1 MRHTSTTEQQT
12 QPATPVPQ
20 EVEQSTPDLNCSSM
34 TPPRCE
40 EQVQSISSTI
50 KSSGDDKLA
59 PLIKYSA
66 LMQDFPDHKSHKLL
80 SSVYSI
86 IMDPAFDVEL
96 FRKTFPSMQSSK
108 HLLSKQFDEKV
119 ISEGFHKDTVT
130 FSDGHESHTASMYH
144 KNAISCLKKQLDLC
158 TENDIVMQD
167 LSSTTDNANN
177 DERFNHPLETPFFRD
192 RSRDIRRAVIAS
204 DSKNS
209 IWFDDDEKKS
219 MVGYIQIFT
228 DKTKAALKSDSFAA
242 HAVHV
247 TYMNF
252 SKAFR
257 RKMIQAGHTLIGFLP
272 VSLDSTAIQRVQDDT
287 QTEHY
292 FDYKLLREIETEEF
306 DNNSDKLDSDDNT
319 PELVQLLDG
328 VHLTTQAKGRHIKQE
343 LIYRSMKKILSPL
356 MSAST
361 TGFPYTRSST
371 VTWYIFPHLMSYC
384 CDIPEA
390 KDMSAVRHNLST
402 MRPCHRCFI
411 TCLGIKQGCKAG
423 PRTLRQTNWIRRM
436 KKESG
441 EKLKDLLKGFSVA
454 PWKSFLEDVKKDHPN
469 FLPDSL
475 YEIFTFEPL
484 HNLHLGISKL
494 LKTCTFHLVS
504 SKKQVIFK
512 TGHKSKQQ
520 QFASKK
526 VPILSGCNTYLRCM
540 ERDNGVPDLHVDFS
554 SKDASD
560 RLNGIFLQTGLRGM
574 LEGKDYR
581 KLDTVFPFVASF
593 IDTISGSETAELT
606 RVHMQYTEIIL
617 ALESIDNT
625 TGIDKTILAD
635 IQNKITAFKQ
645 NTINL
650 FAPHISSG
658 LFTLKFH
665 LLDHLV
671 EDLTRFAGLDV
682 LSASPYEYYN
692 TRIKYNYRLTSKRR
706 ATCMDETVQNL
717 DDELASLRNTTSQHT
732 GKSLYNRAQ
741 GLVRH
746 GVTANL
752 RELRTCCS
760 PMTERK
766 RTHLRTELDGIIPH
780 TDRTVLLRLI
790 EEQIGDLSDRFMDYQ
805 ITITFVKSGIIE
817 SFKTP
822 TLDDYCQTTNLVKYT
837 ENNNHICTQKRVFA
851 TNSFGP
857 SKTQKHSS
865 IFLKGAD
872 AENGEH
878 FWFAKTLLLFYIQCD
893 HPSQKSYH
901 KEFAF
906 VRFYECT
913 KPATV
918 SEKLLNCI
926 CLRWETADGV
936 DYSTKSSENSEHICT
951 SENYG
956 VIPFSS
962 ICGITHVI
970 RSNYAIKP
978 FIPELPW
985 THHRFHVNRFY
996 T

>member
-1 MRHTSTTEQQT
+1 LRPASNVAQQAQTSS
-12 QPATPVPQ
+12 PIPQ
-20 EVEQSTPDLNCSSM
+20 VMEQSTPDVNSSSM
-34 TPPRCE
+34 SPPRCE
-40 EQVQSISSTI
+40 EQEQTSSE
-50 KSSGDDKLA
+50 SCGDDKLA
-59 PLIKYSA
+59 PFINFSTL
-66 LMQDFPDHKSHKLL
+66 LQDFPDQKSHNLL
-80 SSVYSI
+80 SSVHSI
-86 IMDPAFDVEL
+86 IMDPAFDIDL
-96 FRKTFPSMQSSK
+96 FRNTLTSMKSCKQLVSK
-108 HLLSKQFDEKV
+108 HFDRKV
-119 ISEGFHKDTVT
+119 ISDGFQKDTVT
-130 FSDGHESHTASMYH
+130 FSDGHESHTASMYY

-167 LSSTTDNANN
+167 LSCTTDSPNHP
-177 DERFNHPLETPFFRD
+177 ERFKHPLETLFFRD
-192 RSRDIRRAVIAS
+192 RSNDIRRAVIAS
-204 DSKNS
+204 DSENS

-252 SKAFR
+252 TKAFR

-272 VSLDSTAIQRVQDDT
+272 VSLDSSATQRVQDDT
-287 QTEHY
+287 QTEQY
-292 FDYKLLREIETEEF
+292 LNYKLLREIETEEF
-306 DNNSDKLDSDDNT
+306 DNNSDQLDCDDNN
-319 PELVQLLDG
+319 PELIALLDG

-343 LIYRSMKKILSPL
+343 LIYRSMKKMLSPL
-356 MSAST
+356 MEAST
-361 TGFPYTRSST
+361 TGFPYTRSSKM
-371 VTWYIFPHLMSYC
+371 TWYIFPHLMSYC

-441 EKLKDLLKGFSVA
+441 EKLKDQLKVFSIA

-469 FLPDSL
+469 FVSDSL

-494 LKTCTFHLVS
+494 LKSCTFQLVS
-504 SKKQVIFK
+504 SKKRVIFK
-512 TGHKSKQQ
+512 TGHKSQQQ

-526 VPILSGCNTYLRCM
+526 VPILSGCNTYLRCI

-554 SKDASD
+554 SKDTSD

-581 KLDTVFPFVASF
+581 KLDTVFPFIASF
-593 IDTISGSETAELT
+593 IDTVSGSETAELT

-617 ALESIDNT
+617 ALESIDNN
-625 TGIDKTILAD
+625 TGIDKSILAD

-645 NTINL
+645 NTTNL
-650 FAPHISSG
+650 FAPHIRSG

-706 ATCMDETVQNL
+706 ATCMDETIHNL
-717 DDELASLRNTTSQHT
+717 DNELASLGNTTSQNT
-732 GKSLYNRAQ
+732 GNALYNRAQ
-741 GLVRH
+741 GLVRF
-746 GVTANL
+746 GVTTNL
-752 RELRTCCS
+752 RELRSCCS
-760 PMTERK
+760 PTTERK

-780 TDRTVLLRLI
+780 TDRTVLLKLI

-805 ITITFVKSGIIE
+805 ITITFSKSGIIE
-817 SFKTP
+817 SFETP

-837 ENNNHICTQKRVFA
+837 ENNNHICNQKRVFA

-865 IFLKGAD
+865 IFLKGTD
-872 AENGEH
+872 AEKGNH
-878 FWFAKTLLLFYIQCD
+878 FWFAKTLLLFYIQCN
-893 HPSQKSYH
+893 HSSQKSYH

-906 VRFYECT
+906 VQFYECT

-918 SEKLLNCI
+918 SEKILNCI

-936 DYSTKSSENSEHICT
+936 DYSTMSTENSDHICT

-962 ICGITHVI
+962 ICGVAHVI

-978 FIPELPW
+978 FTPELPW
-985 THHRFHVNRFY
+985 THHRFQVNRFY